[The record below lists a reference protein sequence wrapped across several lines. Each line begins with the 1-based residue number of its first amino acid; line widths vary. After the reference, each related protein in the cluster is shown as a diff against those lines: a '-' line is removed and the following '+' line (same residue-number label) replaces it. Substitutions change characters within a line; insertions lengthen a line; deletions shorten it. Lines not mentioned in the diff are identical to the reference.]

1 MSYHAVI
8 AFPDNGGAT
17 LWAVL
22 SQIDMRELESTPM
35 EDVLLLCHSETDA
48 VFVRCGLTLRPA
60 TNQSLLVPV
69 GNQLAVDSWMTLSG
83 MAGRYDWTT
92 LEHFE
97 FIREAA
103 VDQAIE
109 SFRHIVGYDPTFFPL
124 DLWPGVF
131 RPNVVA
137 G

>member
-8 AFPDNGGAT
+8 AFPDDGGAA

-60 TNQSLLVPV
+60 INNSLLVPV
-69 GNQLAVDSWMTLSG
+69 GNQLAVESWMTLSG
-83 MAGRYDWTT
+83 MAGRYDWAT
-92 LEHFE
+92 LEHVE
-97 FIREAA
+97 VSREAA
-103 VDQAIE
+103 LDQAIE
-109 SFRHIVGYDPTFFPL
+109 EFHHNVGYDPTLLPL
-124 DLWPGVF
+124 ELWPDVF

-137 G
+137 A

>member
-8 AFPDNGGAT
+8 AFPDDGGAT

-22 SQIDMRELESTPM
+22 SQMDIRELESTPM
-35 EDVLLLCHSETDA
+35 EDVLFLCHSETDA

-60 TNQSLLVPV
+60 INNSLLVPV
-69 GNQLAVDSWMTLSG
+69 DNQLAVDSWMTLSG
-83 MAGRYDWTT
+83 MAGRYDWAT

-97 FIREAA
+97 FFHEGAEDRII
-103 VDQAIE
+103 Q
-109 SFRHIVGYDPTFFPL
+109 SFRRIVGYEPTFFPL

-131 RPNVVA
+131 RLSVLA
-137 G
+137 A